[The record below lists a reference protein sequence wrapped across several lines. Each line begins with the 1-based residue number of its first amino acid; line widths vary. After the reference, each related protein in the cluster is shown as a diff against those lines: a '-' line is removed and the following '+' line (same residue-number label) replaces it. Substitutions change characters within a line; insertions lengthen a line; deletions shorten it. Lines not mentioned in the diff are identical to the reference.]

1 MRSIFLAILLVL
13 TFTTLAAAAPPAGTT
28 QMTFSPGHDTQVE
41 YLAKGGGAWLW
52 YPGNTRILAGEWK
65 TDGPDICFRYG
76 GNTYNPVTK
85 HRGGGWEC
93 TRLKVH
99 SSVVVEQKK
108 GDVFGLTGRKKV
120 PFDLSPKRMNMA
132 QLLAI
137 AAGPVAY
144 TGDPQ
149 KQCDAVIANMNS
161 SRAAKI
167 EAALL
172 YYHGMRM
179 GQKCLKVD
187 YVRAFALL
195 REAGDGRSFASLLR
209 DLQQKAAAGNPRAA
223 AALKKIDLSPITP

>member
-1 MRSIFLAILLVL
+1 MRAILFSILLVL
-13 TFTTLAAAAPPAGTT
+13 TFTTLAAAAPPAGYT
-28 QMTFSPGHDTQVE
+28 QMTFSPGHGTQVE
-41 YLAKGGGAWLW
+41 YLAKDGRTFLW
-52 YPGNTRILAGEWK
+52 YPGNTVVLAGEWK
-65 TDGPDICFRYG
+65 TEGADICFRYG

-93 TRLKVH
+93 TPLKIH
-99 SSVVVEQKK
+99 TSVVVEQKK
-108 GDVFGLTGRKKV
+108 GDVFGLAGRKQV

-132 QLLAI
+132 QLVAI
-137 AAGPVAY
+137 AAGPAVH

-149 KQCDAVIANMNS
+149 TQCDAVIANMNS

-179 GQKCLKVD
+179 GQKCVKVD

-195 REAGDGRSFASLLR
+195 REAGDGRNFASLLR
-209 DLQQKAAAGNPRAA
+209 DLQAKAAAGNPRAV
-223 AALKKIDLSPITP
+223 AALKKIDVSPVTP